1 MKTNQNKN
9 KTIFGPTCQ
18 LPNASLF
25 ILCGERDGES
35 GRSLAGAAGRREGR
49 ESRRRDLGGVA
60 RRERRESRGEKASPP
75 PLFAPLSR
83 RLISSLPATVSPPTP
98 LLCRL
103 MPVLASFNLAAAAS
117 PPSARWRWEQG
128 SSGQIGERRSSG
140 SEAGARRRRGG
151 RWRSGD
157 PR

>member
-35 GRSLAGAAGRREGR
+35 GGSLARAAG
-49 ESRRRDLGGVA
+49 RRDLGGVA
-60 RRERRESRGEKASPP
+60 RQERRESRGEKASPP
-75 PLFAPLSR
+75 PLFAPLSH
-83 RLISSLPATVSPPTP
+83 RLISSLPATVSPPAP
-98 LLCRL
+98 LLCHL
-103 MPVLASFNLAAAAS
+103 MPVLASFSLAAAAS
-117 PPSARWRWEQG
+117 PPSARWRWGQG

-140 SEAGARRRRGG
+140 SEAGTRRRRGG

>member
-35 GRSLAGAAGRREGR
+35 GGSLAGAAGRREGR

-60 RRERRESRGEKASPP
+60 RRERRDEKASPP
-75 PLFAPLSR
+75 PLFAPLGR

-140 SEAGARRRRGG
+140 SEAGTQRRRGG